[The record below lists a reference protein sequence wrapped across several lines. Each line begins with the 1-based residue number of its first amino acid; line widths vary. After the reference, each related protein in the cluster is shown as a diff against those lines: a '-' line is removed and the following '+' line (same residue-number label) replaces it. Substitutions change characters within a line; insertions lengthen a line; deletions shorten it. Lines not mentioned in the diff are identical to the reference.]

1 MKWKKKKREAFTMV
15 KLFNGWYFFFILL
28 SAGAFAGLYF
38 ALRNKSEKTKKI
50 VLASILFFN
59 LALHF
64 LKLTFPPYST
74 NRELALREVWFVNVC
89 GTSVLFFPF
98 LFISKSLT
106 AKNYMFFL
114 GAISG
119 FLALLYPT
127 EALDKSVLT
136 LDVWRFYLCHF
147 IIIAVPVLAVKLKL
161 FEVNVKTVLKI
172 PVCVTAMLLFII
184 CNQVLQSELGAIPLR
199 DGNML
204 EVNWRN
210 PSLIWGP
217 TDDVAVLFSWLTPE
231 FMKTIPFG
239 SFAGQ
244 GKYWPLFWMLPGVLV
259 YFTVI
264 PLALCFLFNR
274 KNTVLAFKTLFHSVK
289 SRFVKPDPKPAI
301 EE

>member
-1 MKWKKKKREAFTMV
+1 MVLLKTHTLNYRNVWKMPFCM
-15 KLFNGWYFFFILL
+15 
-28 SAGAFAGLYF
+28 SA
-38 ALRNKSEKTKKI
+38 
-50 VLASILFFN
+50 V
-59 LALHF
+59 
-64 LKLTFPPYST
+64 
-74 NRELALREVWFVNVC
+74 
-89 GTSVLFFPF
+89 
-98 LFISKSLT
+98 
-106 AKNYMFFL
+106 
-114 GAISG
+114 
-119 FLALLYPT
+119 
-127 EALDKSVLT
+127 
-136 LDVWRFYLCHF
+136 
-147 IIIAVPVLAVKLKL
+147 
-161 FEVNVKTVLKI
+161 
-172 PVCVTAMLLFII
+172 LLFII

-264 PLALCFLFNR
+264 PLGLCFLFNR

-289 SRFVKPDPKPAI
+289 SRFVKPDPQPAI